1 MTTTSQSDSS
11 VPGRE
16 IVRWAMR
23 WLVPVAAFL
32 LFASPV
38 SFAGAAVEG
47 VHAAVFDLDFVDTSQ
62 EGASGHIR
70 DDEARRLA
78 MVSDTLRRMLA
89 ERGIAV
95 VDLAPARE
103 RIGKAAPLSRCN
115 GCDLDLS
122 RELGAGL
129 AVTGFV
135 HKVSNLILS
144 INVAI
149 RDVRDGQTVRAG
161 SVDIRGNTDES
172 WSRGISYLVRNR
184 LLDPP
189 LRLPP

>member
-23 WLVPVAAFL
+23 RLVPVAAFL

-62 EGASGHIR
+62 EGASGYIR
-70 DDEARRLA
+70 EDEARRLA

>member
-23 WLVPVAAFL
+23 RLVPVAAFL

-70 DDEARRLA
+70 EDEARRLA

>member
-23 WLVPVAAFL
+23 RLVPVAAFL

-115 GCDLDLS
+115 
-122 RELGAGL
+122 
-129 AVTGFV
+129 
-135 HKVSNLILS
+135 
-144 INVAI
+144 
-149 RDVRDGQTVRAG
+149 
-161 SVDIRGNTDES
+161 
-172 WSRGISYLVRNR
+172 
-184 LLDPP
+184 
-189 LRLPP
+189 

>member
-23 WLVPVAAFL
+23 RLVPVAAFL

>member
-1 MTTTSQSDSS
+1 
-11 VPGRE
+11 
-16 IVRWAMR
+16 MR
-23 WLVPVAAFL
+23 WLAPVAAFSL
-32 LFASPV
+32 PFASPV
-38 SFAGAAVEG
+38 SFAGAAAESVR
-47 VHAAVFDLDFVDTSQ
+47 AAVFDLDFVDTSQ

-70 DDEARRLA
+70 EDEARRLA

-95 VDLAPARE
+95 VDLTPARE

-115 GCDLDLS
+115 GCDLDLT

-149 RDVRDGQTVRAG
+149 RDVRNGQTVRAG

-184 LLDPP
+184 LVDPP
-189 LRLPP
+189 LQLPP

>member
-38 SFAGAAVEG
+38 SFAGAAAEG
-47 VHAAVFDLDFVDTSQ
+47 VRAAVFDLDFVDTSQ

-70 DDEARRLA
+70 EDEARRLT